1 MRSVTENRNSQIRR
15 AVAIALAAAALT
27 ALQPGVLHAQAA
39 EQADKA
45 AQPTEGQ
52 QSEAAAESDSDVTS
66 LSTIQV
72 VEDPLRAIS
81 NEPSASSF
89 GFSKP
94 ILETP
99 RTISFV
105 SEEQINLFGISAVED
120 LTRAVPGTYTTTRY
134 GLQGGINV
142 RGVAADMYYRGMKR
156 LNMQGHVRTVLSA
169 MDGIEVVKGPPSPIY
184 GMGKIGGY
192 TNLIPKASRAKSGT
206 YLPDAKGFLQ
216 GTTGSYN
223 RSEAQLG
230 VGGPFTAFDKQ
241 GGYYGFVLLED
252 SDSFVKKVGIE
263 QRFFQGTTSVENAV
277 GPFRLEAGGQL
288 QQSITSGAYM
298 NRITQDLIDNGN
310 YITGSPLVNLDLN
323 GDGRIGYVEMYRAS
337 PVVGNISSANQAL
350 QQRFAWRRDA
360 NGNLLPASSFPKV
373 AGIPATMLA
382 YLNAHP
388 EINCRAADVMRAMPA
403 GGPLP
408 TSGSLPVGMVLNPCT
423 VGTTAVDYRGNGS
436 FEREQNAKQA
446 LGYLDLIYDVNP
458 DFTVKNQFF
467 YDSIESFK
475 DSFLPYGENQFMRTV
490 ENKLTVTRR
499 VPDSWLPGWLRAN
512 ALGSVN
518 YRKTYGYIRS
528 SGGDYD
534 WRQDVMLNDGEHY
547 PNTMFWQ
554 QYTNDSYETGLPAT
568 RLRKSNFDETGMGLM
583 FDIDLGSKTNLI
595 AGMRYDRSNAYAQDF
610 QPFND
615 QTGRAPTAT
624 ATCTAPGTG
633 CPGAFIAPGR
643 LVRGTDSGKSWS
655 VSLSHQLPFG
665 FRPYA
670 TYAKSSLMLDGSN
683 NIIAP
688 NIIPAGHIGEAELKE
703 AGLKAS
709 FLGGKLMW
717 TTSAYEQT
725 RSDVTSPDD
734 PSESAEVTSTQARGL
749 ETELKWV
756 PNRNVFISAYALWQK
771 AEYVVD
777 AAATIGLD
785 ARALGFMDVID
796 PATGEVLYPAEA
808 FFYGGKATVQLPANS
823 TGFRQRVTDP
833 SRQFGLNSTFTLPW
847 GFGFVAGAT
856 YFTETYAD
864 RTKTILLPESLVF
877 NAGITYDKQNW
888 HIKANG
894 YNVGDETYWR
904 ARQGDTSPGLA
915 SAMPGIRWELTLK
928 HDF

>member
-1 MRSVTENRNSQIRR
+1 MWKGVGNPGSEIRR
-15 AVAIALAAAALT
+15 AVAIALATAALT
-27 ALQPGVLHAQAA
+27 AFNPAVLHAQAA
-39 EQADKA
+39 DTA
-45 AQPTEGQ
+45 PTEGQ
-52 QSEAAAESDSDVTS
+52 KSEAAAANEDVTS

-94 ILETP
+94 MLETP
-99 RTISFV
+99 RTVSFV
-105 SEEQINLFGISAVED
+105 SEEQISLFGISAVED

-142 RGVAADMYYRGMKR
+142 RGVSADIYYRGMKR

-192 TNLIPKASRAKSGT
+192 TNLIPKASRAKTGA
-206 YLPDAKGFLQ
+206 YLPDSKGFLQ

-230 VGGPFTAFDKQ
+230 VGGPLRAFDKQ
-241 GGYYGFVLLED
+241 GGYYGFFLLED
-252 SDSFVKKVGIE
+252 SDSFVKQVGIQ
-263 QRFFQGTTSVENAV
+263 QRFFQGTTSIENAI
-277 GPFRLEAGGQL
+277 GPFRAEFGGQL

-298 NRITQDLIDNGN
+298 NRVTQDLIDNGN

-323 GDGRIGYVEMYRAS
+323 GDGRIGYLEMYRAS
-337 PVVGNISSANQAL
+337 PVRGNISAGNQAL
-350 QQRFAWRRDA
+350 NQRFTWPVDGR
-360 NGNLLPASSFPKV
+360 GNLVDPSQFPKV
-373 AGIPATMLA
+373 PGVPAQMLA

-388 EINCRAADVMRAMPA
+388 EIDCRAAQVMRAMPA

-408 TSGSLPVGMVLNPCT
+408 QSNQLPVGMVLDPCT
-423 VGTTAVDYRGNGS
+423 VGTTKVDYRGNGS

-446 LGYLDLIYDVNP
+446 LGYFDLVYDINP
-458 DFTVKNQFF
+458 DFTVKNQLF
-467 YDSIESFK
+467 YDSIDSFK
-475 DSFLPYGENQFMRTV
+475 DSWLPYGENQYMRTV
-490 ENKLTVTRR
+490 EDKVTVTKRI
-499 VPDSWLPGWLRAN
+499 PDSWLPEWVRAN
-512 ALGSVN
+512 SLASVN
-518 YRKTYGYIRS
+518 YRKTYGWIRS

-534 WRQDVMLNDGEHY
+534 WRQDVMLNNGEHY

-554 QYTNDSYETGLPAT
+554 QYTNDSYATGLPAT
-568 RLRKSNFDETGMGLM
+568 RYRKSKFDESGVGAML
-583 FDIDLGSKTNLI
+583 DIDLFKNTNII
-595 AGMRYDRSNAYAQDF
+595 AGLRYDRSNAYAQDF

-615 QTGRAPTAT
+615 QTGQSPGNNACAT
-624 ATCTAPGTG
+624 AVQG
-633 CPGAFIAPGR
+633 CPGRFIAPSP

-655 VSLSHQLPFG
+655 VSLSQQLPFG
-665 FRPYA
+665 LRPYA

-688 NIIPAGHIGEAELKE
+688 NIIPVGHIGEAELKE
-703 AGLKAS
+703 VGLKAS
-709 FLGGKLMW
+709 FFGGKLQW
-717 TTSAYEQT
+717 TTAGYEQT

-734 PSESAEVTSTQARGL
+734 PSESAEVTSTETRGV

-756 PNRNVFISAYALWQK
+756 PNRNIFISAYATWMK

-785 ARALGFMDVID
+785 ARQLGFMDVLD
-796 PATGEVLYPAEA
+796 PVTGEVLYPAEA
-808 FFYGGKATVQLPANS
+808 FFYGGKATVQLPAGAS
-823 TGFRQRVTDP
+823 AFSKRVTNPDK
-833 SRQFGLNSTFTLPW
+833 QYGLNSTFTLPW
-847 GFGFVAGAT
+847 GFGLVAGAT
-856 YFTETYAD
+856 YFSETYAD
-864 RTKTILLPESLVF
+864 RTKLILLPDALVA
-877 NAGITYDKQNW
+877 NIGVTWDRANW

-894 YNVGDETYWR
+894 YNVNDEVYWR
-904 ARQGDTSPGLA
+904 ARSGDTSPGLA
-915 SAMPGIRWELTLK
+915 SAMPGVRWEITLK

>member
-1 MRSVTENRNSQIRR
+1 
-15 AVAIALAAAALT
+15 
-27 ALQPGVLHAQAA
+27 
-39 EQADKA
+39 
-45 AQPTEGQ
+45 
-52 QSEAAAESDSDVTS
+52 
-66 LSTIQV
+66 
-72 VEDPLRAIS
+72 
-81 NEPSASSF
+81 
-89 GFSKP
+89 
-94 ILETP
+94 
-99 RTISFV
+99 
-105 SEEQINLFGISAVED
+105 
-120 LTRAVPGTYTTTRY
+120 
-134 GLQGGINV
+134 
-142 RGVAADMYYRGMKR
+142 
-156 LNMQGHVRTVLSA
+156 
-169 MDGIEVVKGPPSPIY
+169 
-184 GMGKIGGY
+184 
-192 TNLIPKASRAKSGT
+192 
-206 YLPDAKGFLQ
+206 
-216 GTTGSYN
+216 
-223 RSEAQLG
+223 
-230 VGGPFTAFDKQ
+230 
-241 GGYYGFVLLED
+241 
-252 SDSFVKKVGIE
+252 
-263 QRFFQGTTSVENAV
+263 
-277 GPFRLEAGGQL
+277 
-288 QQSITSGAYM
+288 
-298 NRITQDLIDNGN
+298 
-310 YITGSPLVNLDLN
+310 
-323 GDGRIGYVEMYRAS
+323 
-337 PVVGNISSANQAL
+337 
-350 QQRFAWRRDA
+350 
-360 NGNLLPASSFPKV
+360 
-373 AGIPATMLA
+373 
-382 YLNAHP
+382 
-388 EINCRAADVMRAMPA
+388 
-403 GGPLP
+403 
-408 TSGSLPVGMVLNPCT
+408 
-423 VGTTAVDYRGNGS
+423 
-436 FEREQNAKQA
+436 
-446 LGYLDLIYDVNP
+446 VNP

-583 FDIDLGSKTNLI
+583 FDIDLGSRTNLI

-877 NAGITYDKQNW
+877 NAGITYDKRNW